1 MRKLFCV
8 IMLVAFVL
16 IVSDPAAVW
25 GARKEQI
32 ATQTSGESVEGPRAF
47 LPETSWDF
55 GKIPKNAVV
64 SHGFW
69 IKNLGTDTLKIV
81 SVRPG

>member
-8 IMLVAFVL
+8 IMLVGFLAFAL
-16 IVSDPAAVW
+16 NPQLLF
-25 GARKEQI
+25 GARKQE
-32 ATQTSGESVEGPRAF
+32 ASTQSSGEPGQGPRAF
-47 LPETSWDF
+47 LAETSWDF

-69 IKNLGTDTLKIV
+69 IKNVGTDTLKIM